1 MAELKHGEPCVQ
13 QPQKQIYA
21 KFKTIFLFINF
32 INSKRRLK
40 HVTHISPPLSLA
52 LSLSSVT
59 QWSLVN
65 LLASNINLSGVF
77 FPISFMRSNSF
88 NQFYR
93 MRAQHT
99 HHHQTSTYQKVA
111 HKNFNRTHS
120 LSHSHNKVL
129 NYKSFSVGS
138 TRKKHEKEKNRARAI
153 LYVERT
159 ITVNCEMNTKCLGP
173 CNFWS
178 LCKCET
184 MASI

>member
-1 MAELKHGEPCVQ
+1 MRSLKQYFYLLILLIPSVGSSMSLTFLPHFLSLSLSRQLRSDPLLTYWPRTLISLECFSLSHLWD
-13 QPQKQIYA
+13 QIVS
-21 KFKTIFLFINF
+21 INF
-32 INSKRRLK
+32 I
-40 HVTHISPPLSLA
+40 VCA
-52 LSLSSVT
+52 LST
-59 QWSLVN
+59 
-65 LLASNINLSGVF
+65 
-77 FPISFMRSNSF
+77 
-88 NQFYR
+88 
-93 MRAQHT
+93 HT